1 MYVPQIQTLG
11 QLAQRPS
18 AWTIA
23 IEIQFNRTVP
33 PLRVSQHFE
42 EEIMSFH
49 RRV

>member
-33 PLRVSQHFE
+33 PLRVSQYFE